1 MFPMKTEF
9 LSRKTLALALLVSC
23 FFSTSVNAEN
33 RFAGF
38 ASGAGSQNQIAA
50 KPFWRT
56 ELFFG
61 TAKPDGSQISEDE
74 WRKFLA
80 DEVTPRFPDGF
91 TILPGYGQFRGANGE
106 IVRENSFVLVIL
118 YSLNTRKS
126 SRRKIEQIR
135 RAYMKAFAQQSV
147 LRVDFP
153 QAVQVSF

>member
-1 MFPMKTEF
+1 MNKPLIKRTLTAVLLSAF
-9 LSRKTLALALLVSC
+9 LLTAPVYTKAN
-23 FFSTSVNAEN
+23 FFGDFVK
-33 RFAGF
+33 AGKF
-38 ASGAGSQNQIAA
+38 EYSAT
-50 KPFWRT
+50 KPFLRT

-61 TAKPDGSQISEDE
+61 TANPDGSEISEEE

-91 TILPGYGQFRGANGE
+91 TILPGYGQFRGANNQ
-106 IVRENSFVLVIL
+106 IVRENSFVLIVL
-118 YSLNTRKS
+118 YPSSARQS

-135 RAYMKAFAQQSV
+135 RAYMKAFKQQSV